1 MAAAGVHKVR
11 PGSPQ
16 VSPAR
21 ARPRVIPPTLVGQR
35 NNSLCQVV
43 FY

>member
-1 MAAAGVHKVR
+1 MTAAGVHKVW

-21 ARPRVIPPTLVGQR
+21 ATPRVIPLVGQR
-35 NNSLCQVV
+35 DKSLCQVV